1 MGLFS
6 YIGFDI
12 DEGYLEAARARLN
25 EARSEFEQP

>member
-1 MGLFS
+1 MGIDS

-25 EARSEFEQP
+25 EAHSESEQP